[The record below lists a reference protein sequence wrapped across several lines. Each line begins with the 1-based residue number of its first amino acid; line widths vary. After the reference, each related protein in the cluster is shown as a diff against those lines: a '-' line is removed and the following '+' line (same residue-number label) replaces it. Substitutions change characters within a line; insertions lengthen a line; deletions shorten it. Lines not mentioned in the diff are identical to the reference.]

1 MEPLYEIKNWKL
13 IYLNDLLEK
22 QEREIDLSIFEKF
35 KQKFWDKVLQKQPL
49 GLCNINN
56 IYFFY
61 PYTLGYGY
69 PKTNMVKYFQIAKT
83 WNEKYCQNI
92 FNFVKDKV
100 LDFSKNYDAV
110 VFVPYSVKRACNV
123 LDYLKDYLNSNWINV
138 INSFQVKEWNEIKN
152 IKSLKDKFETA
163 LKKFDVEKIND
174 NCCKKV
180 LIIDDMVNT
189 WASMCAIA
197 SKLPKNI
204 QVDGLWIVWSLS
216 NELVSDI

>member
-1 MEPLYEIKNWKL
+1 MNMLYDTKDGKL
-13 IYLNDLLEK
+13 VYLNDLLEPQLK
-22 QEREIDLSIFEKF
+22 EVDLSILEKF
-35 KQKFWDKVLQKQPL
+35 LRKYSWKILTKEPL
-49 GLCNINN
+49 WLCNIEN

-69 PKTNMVKYFQIAKT
+69 PKTNIVKYFQIAKT
-83 WNEKYCQNI
+83 GNKQYCEKI

-100 LDFSKNYDAV
+100 LNFAKKYDAV
-110 VFVPYSVKRACNV
+110 VFVPYSVKRQCNV
-123 LDYLKDYLNSNWINV
+123 LDYLKDYLKKNNV
-138 INSFQVKEWNEIKN
+138 KIIESFQVREWNEIKN

-163 LKKFDVEKIND
+163 LKKFDVNFNQDYKKI
-174 NCCKKV
+174 

-197 SKLPKNI
+197 SKFPSNVHI
-204 QVDGLWIVWSLS
+204 DGLSIVGSLS

>member
-1 MEPLYEIKNWKL
+1 MEPLYKVKDGKL
-13 IYLNDLLEK
+13 VYLNDLLEP
-22 QEREIDLSIFEKF
+22 EIKEVDLTILEKF
-35 KQKFWDKVLQKQPL
+35 KDRFWTKVLEKQPL

-61 PYTLGYGY
+61 PYSLGYGY
-69 PKTNMVKYFQIAKT
+69 PKTNIVKYFQVAKT
-83 WNEKYCQNI
+83 WNEKYCKTI
-92 FNFVKDKV
+92 FDFVKDRV
-100 LDFSKNYDAV
+100 VDFSRNYDAV

-123 LDYLKDYLNSNWINV
+123 LDYLKDYLNRNWINV
-138 INSFQVKEWNEIKN
+138 IDSFQVKEGNEIKN

-163 LKKFDVEKIND
+163 SKKFDVEKID
-174 NCCKKV
+174 DDCCKKI

-197 SKLPKNI
+197 SKLPRNI
-204 QVDGLWIVWSLS
+204 QIDGLWIVWSLS

>member
-1 MEPLYEIKNWKL
+1 MEPLYETKDWKL

-22 QEREIDLSIFEKF
+22 QEKKVDLSFFEKF
-35 KQKFWDKVLQKQPL
+35 KQKFWDKILQKQPL

-69 PKTNMVKYFQIAKT
+69 PKTNIVKYFQIAKT
-83 WNEKYCQNI
+83 WNEKYCQKI
-92 FNFVKDKV
+92 FDFVKDKV

-123 LDYLKDYLNSNWINV
+123 LDYLKDYLKGNWIKV
-138 INSFQVKEWNEIKN
+138 IDSFQVKEWNEIKN
-152 IKSLKDKFETA
+152 IKSLKNKFETA
-163 LKKFDVEKIND
+163 FKKFDIEKLDND
-174 NCCKKV
+174 YYKKI

-197 SKLPKNI
+197 SKLPKSI
-204 QVDGLWIVWSLS
+204 QIDWLWIVWSLS